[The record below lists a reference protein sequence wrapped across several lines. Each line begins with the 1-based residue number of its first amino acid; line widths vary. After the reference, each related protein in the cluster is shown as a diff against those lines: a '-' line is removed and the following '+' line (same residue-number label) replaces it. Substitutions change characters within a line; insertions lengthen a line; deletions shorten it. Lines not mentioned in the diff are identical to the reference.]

1 MRFPMAGDKGDHGN
15 WAFGLHGRVN
25 PVPFVTSGKLAVE
38 TNAEEAVAVM
48 LAHTTAKREALGI

>member
-1 MRFPMAGDKGDHGN
+1 MAGDKGDHGN
-15 WAFGLHGRVN
+15 WAFGLHRHVN